1 MLRICYN
8 YTLTKTEM
16 ENKMRVSDRT
26 TNLLKN
32 YANINQSLEFRAG
45 KVLRTVSPLNTIL
58 ASVEIEEDFPQTF
71 PIYELSRFLGTLD
84 LFNNPEL
91 DFTDNGVSITDD
103 KHKATYRYCGSSSMF
118 QTPPEK
124 DITFPDA
131 EVNFELSQDQFRKT
145 INAANTLGLPE
156 VIVEGNGSD
165 IQLVVSDTGN
175 VSSDIFST
183 KVGTT
188 DKTFR
193 MIFKTE
199 NLNKIMEGT
208 YNVSLSSKR
217 ISHFKREG
225 DSLQY
230 WIALE
235 QNSTYEE

>member
-1 MLRICYN
+1 MKVSE
-8 YTLTKTEM
+8 KTI
-16 ENKMRVSDRT
+16 
-26 TNLLKN
+26 NLLRN
-32 YANINQSLEFRAG
+32 YANINQSIEFREG
-45 KVLRTVSPLNTIL
+45 NILKTVSPLNTIL
-58 ASVEIEEDFPQTF
+58 ASVEVEEEFPRTF
-71 PIYELSRFLGTLD
+71 PIYELNRFLGTLA
-84 LFNNPEL
+84 LFQNPEL

-103 KHKATYRYCGSSSMF
+103 NHEATYRYCGSSSMF

-131 EVNFELSQDQFRKT
+131 EVNFELTQEQFRKT

-183 KVGTT
+183 KVGAT
-188 DKTFR
+188 DKIFR

-208 YNVSLSSKR
+208 YDVKLSSKR
-217 ISHFKREG
+217 ISHFKRTT

-235 QNSTYEE
+235 QNSTFEG

>member
-1 MLRICYN
+1 
-8 YTLTKTEM
+8 M
-16 ENKMRVSDRT
+16 ENKMKVSDRT

-32 YANINQSLEFRAG
+32 YANINQSLEFREG
-45 KVLRTVSPLNTIL
+45 NVLKTVSPLNTIL

-71 PIYELSRFLGTLD
+71 SIYELGRFLGTLD

-103 KHKATYRYCGSSSMF
+103 NHEATYRYCGSSSMF

-131 EVNFELSQDQFRKT
+131 EINFELTQEQFRKT

-156 VIVEGNGSD
+156 VIVEGNGTD

-183 KVGTT
+183 KVGAT

-208 YNVSLSSKR
+208 YDVSLSSKR

>member
-1 MLRICYN
+1 MK
-8 YTLTKTEM
+8 TKM
-16 ENKMRVSDRT
+16 ENKMKVSDRT

-71 PIYELSRFLGTLD
+71 PIYELGRFLGTLD

-103 KHKATYRYCGSSSMF
+103 NHEATYRYCGSSSMF

-131 EVNFELSQDQFRKT
+131 EINFELTQEQFRKT

-165 IQLVVSDTGN
+165 IHLVVSDTGN

-183 KVGTT
+183 KVGAT

-199 NLNKIMEGT
+199 NLNKIMEGA

>member
-1 MLRICYN
+1 
-8 YTLTKTEM
+8 M
-16 ENKMRVSDRT
+16 ENKMKVSERT

-32 YANINQSLEFRAG
+32 YANINQSIEFREG
-45 KVLRTVSPLNTIL
+45 NILKTVSPLNTIL
-58 ASVEIEEDFPQTF
+58 ASVEIEEEFPQTF
-71 PIYELSRFLGTLD
+71 PIYELNRFLGTLC

-91 DFTDNGVSITDD
+91 NFMDNGVNISDHN
-103 KHKATYRYCGSSSMF
+103 HKAIYRYCGSSSMF
-118 QTPPEK
+118 QTPPDK

-131 EVNFELSQDQFRKT
+131 EINFKLSQDQFKKT

-156 VIVEGNGSD
+156 IVVEGDGSE
-165 IQLVVSDTGN
+165 IMFVVSDTGN
-175 VSSDIFST
+175 PSSDRFST
-183 KVGTT
+183 KVGST
-188 DKTFR
+188 DKTFC

-208 YNVSLSSKR
+208 YDVSLSSKR

-235 QNSTYEE
+235 QNSTFEE

>member
-1 MLRICYN
+1 
-8 YTLTKTEM
+8 M
-16 ENKMRVSDRT
+16 ENKMKVSERT

-32 YANINQSLEFRAG
+32 YANINQSLEFREG
-45 KVLRTVSPLNTIL
+45 NVLKTVSPLNTIL

-71 PIYELSRFLGTLD
+71 PIYELGRFLGTLD

-103 KHKATYRYCGSSSMF
+103 NHEATYRYCGSSSMF

-131 EVNFELSQDQFRKT
+131 EINFELTQEQFRKT

-165 IQLVVSDTGN
+165 IHLVVSDTGN

-183 KVGTT
+183 KVGAT

-199 NLNKIMEGT
+199 NLNKIMEGA

>member
-1 MLRICYN
+1 
-8 YTLTKTEM
+8 M
-16 ENKMRVSDRT
+16 ENKMKVSERT

-32 YANINQSLEFRAG
+32 YASINQSIEFREG
-45 KVLRTVSPLNTIL
+45 NILKTVSPLNTIL
-58 ASVEIEEDFPQTF
+58 ASVEIEEEFPQTF
-71 PIYELSRFLGTLD
+71 PIYELNRFLGTLS

-91 DFTDNGVSITDD
+91 DFTDNGVNITDD
-103 KHKATYRYCGSSSMF
+103 NHKAIYRYCGSSSMF
-118 QTPPEK
+118 QTPPDK

-131 EVNFELSQDQFRKT
+131 EVNFKLSQDQFKKT

-156 VIVEGNGSD
+156 IVVEGNGSE
-165 IQLVVSDTGN
+165 ILFVVSDTGN
-175 VSSDIFST
+175 PSSDRFST
-183 KVGTT
+183 KVGST
-188 DKTFR
+188 DKTFC

-208 YNVSLSSKR
+208 YDVSLSSKR

-235 QNSTYEE
+235 QNSTFEE

>member
-1 MLRICYN
+1 M
-8 YTLTKTEM
+8 K
-16 ENKMRVSDRT
+16 VSERT
-26 TNLLKN
+26 INLLKN
-32 YANINQSLEFRAG
+32 YANINQSIEFREG
-45 KVLRTVSPLNTIL
+45 NVLKTVSPLNTIL
-58 ASVEIEEDFPQTF
+58 ASVEVEEVFSKTF
-71 PIYELSRFLGTLD
+71 PIYELSRFLGTLN

-103 KHKATYRYCGSSSMF
+103 KHEATYRYCGSSSMF
-118 QTPPEK
+118 QTPPDK

-131 EVNFELSQDQFRKT
+131 EINFDLSQEQFKKT

-156 VIVEGNGSD
+156 VVVEGDGTE
-165 IQLVVSDTGN
+165 IRLLVSDTGN
-175 VSSDIFST
+175 VSSDNFST
-183 KVGTT
+183 KVGST
-188 DKTFR
+188 DKTFH

-199 NLNKIMEGT
+199 NFSTIAEGA

-235 QNSTYEE
+235 QNSTFEE

>member
-1 MLRICYN
+1 
-8 YTLTKTEM
+8 M
-16 ENKMRVSDRT
+16 ENKMKVSERT
-26 TNLLKN
+26 INLLKN
-32 YANINQSLEFRAG
+32 YANINQSIEFREG
-45 KVLRTVSPLNTIL
+45 NVLKTVSPLNTIL
-58 ASVEIEEDFPQTF
+58 ASVEVEEVFSRTF

-103 KHKATYRYCGSSSMF
+103 KHEATYRYCGSSSMF
-118 QTPPEK
+118 QTPPDK

-131 EVNFELSQDQFRKT
+131 EINFDLSQEQFKKT

-156 VIVEGNGSD
+156 IVVEGDGTE
-165 IQLVVSDTGN
+165 IRLLVSDTGN
-175 VSSDIFST
+175 VSSDNFST
-183 KVGTT
+183 KVGST
-188 DKTFR
+188 DKTFH

-199 NLNKIMEGT
+199 NFSTIAEGA
-208 YNVSLSSKR
+208 YNISLSSKR

-235 QNSTYEE
+235 QNSTFEE

>member
-1 MLRICYN
+1 
-8 YTLTKTEM
+8 
-16 ENKMRVSDRT
+16 
-26 TNLLKN
+26 
-32 YANINQSLEFRAG
+32 
-45 KVLRTVSPLNTIL
+45 
-58 ASVEIEEDFPQTF
+58 
-71 PIYELSRFLGTLD
+71 
-84 LFNNPEL
+84 
-91 DFTDNGVSITDD
+91 
-103 KHKATYRYCGSSSMF
+103 MF

-131 EVNFELSQDQFRKT
+131 EINFELTQEQFRKT

-183 KVGTT
+183 KVGAT

-208 YNVSLSSKR
+208 YDVSLSSKR
-217 ISHFKREG
+217 ISHFTRRG

>member
-1 MLRICYN
+1 
-8 YTLTKTEM
+8 M
-16 ENKMRVSDRT
+16 ENKMKVSERT

-32 YANINQSLEFRAG
+32 YANINQSLEFREG
-45 KVLRTVSPLNTIL
+45 NVLKTVSPLNTIL

-71 PIYELSRFLGTLD
+71 SIYELGRFLGTLD

-91 DFTDNGVSITDD
+91 DFTDNGVSVTDD
-103 KHKATYRYCGSSSMF
+103 KHEATYRYCGSSSMF

-124 DITFPDA
+124 DITFPEP
-131 EVNFELSQDQFRKT
+131 EVEFRLKHDVFKKT
-145 INAANTLGLPE
+145 INAANILGLPE
-156 VIVEGNGSD
+156 VVVEGDGTE
-165 IQLVVSDTGN
+165 IRLLVSDTGN
-175 VSSDIFST
+175 VSSDSFST
-183 KVGTT
+183 GVGPT

-199 NLNKIMEGT
+199 NLNKIMEGA
-208 YNVSLSSKR
+208 YDVSLSSKR

-235 QNSTYEE
+235 QNSTFEE

>member
-1 MLRICYN
+1 
-8 YTLTKTEM
+8 M

-32 YANINQSLEFRAG
+32 YATINQSLEFRAG
-45 KVLRTVSPLNTIL
+45 KILRTVSPLNTIL
-58 ASVEIEEDFPQTF
+58 ASVEIEEDWPQTF
-71 PIYELSRFLGTLD
+71 SIYELSRFLGTLD

-91 DFTDNGVSITDD
+91 DFTDKGVVITDEE
-103 KHKATYRYCGSSSMF
+103 KHKATYGYCGSSSMF

-131 EVNFELSQDQFRKT
+131 EINLGMTQDQFVKT
-145 INAANTLGLPE
+145 VNAANTMGLPE
-156 VIVEGNGSD
+156 IVVEGNASE
-165 IQLVVSDTGN
+165 IFLVTTDTGN
-175 VSSDIFST
+175 TSSDIFST
-183 KVGTT
+183 PVGTT

-235 QNSTYEE
+235 QNSSFDGE

>member
-1 MLRICYN
+1 
-8 YTLTKTEM
+8 M
-16 ENKMRVSDRT
+16 ENKMKVSERT

-32 YANINQSLEFRAG
+32 YANINQSLEFREG
-45 KVLRTVSPLNTIL
+45 NVLKTVSPLNTIL

-71 PIYELSRFLGTLD
+71 SIYELGRFLGTLD

-91 DFTDNGVSITDD
+91 DFTDNGGSVTDD
-103 KHKATYRYCGSSSMF
+103 KHEATYRYCGSSSMF

-131 EVNFELSQDQFRKT
+131 EINFELTQELFRKT

-156 VIVEGNGSD
+156 VIVEGNGTD

-183 KVGTT
+183 KVGAT

-208 YNVSLSSKR
+208 YDVSLSSKR
-217 ISHFKREG
+217 ISHFTRKG
-225 DSLQY
+225 DTLNY

-235 QNSTYEE
+235 QNSTFEE

>member
-1 MLRICYN
+1 M
-8 YTLTKTEM
+8 K
-16 ENKMRVSDRT
+16 VSDRT

-32 YANINQSLEFRAG
+32 YANINQSIEFREG
-45 KVLRTVSPLNTIL
+45 NVLKTVSPLNTIL
-58 ASVEIEEDFPQTF
+58 ASVEVEEEFPRTF
-71 PIYELSRFLGTLD
+71 PIYELSRFLGTLG

-103 KHKATYRYCGSSSMF
+103 KHEATYRYCGSSSMF
-118 QTPPEK
+118 QTPPDK

-131 EVNFELSQDQFRKT
+131 EVNFELSQEQFKKT

-156 VIVEGNGSD
+156 IVVEGDGSE
-165 IQLVVSDTGN
+165 IRLLVSDTGN
-175 VSSDIFST
+175 VSSDNFST
-183 KVGTT
+183 KVGST
-188 DKTFR
+188 DKTFH

-199 NLNKIMEGT
+199 NFSIIAEGT

-235 QNSTYEE
+235 QNSTFEE

>member
-1 MLRICYN
+1 
-8 YTLTKTEM
+8 M
-16 ENKMRVSDRT
+16 ENKMKVSERT

-32 YANINQSLEFRAG
+32 YANINQSIEFREG
-45 KVLRTVSPLNTIL
+45 KIIKTVSPLNTIL
-58 ASVEIEEDFPQTF
+58 ASVEIEEEFPQTF
-71 PIYELSRFLGTLD
+71 PIYELNRFLGTLS

-91 DFTDNGVSITDD
+91 NFMENGVNISDD
-103 KHKATYRYCGSSSMF
+103 NHKAIYRYCGSSSMF
-118 QTPPEK
+118 QTPPDK

-131 EVNFELSQDQFRKT
+131 EVNFKLSQDQFKKT

-156 VIVEGNGSD
+156 IVVEGNGSE
-165 IQLVVSDTGN
+165 ILFVVSDTGN
-175 VSSDIFST
+175 PSSDRFST

-188 DKTFR
+188 DKTFC

-208 YNVSLSSKR
+208 YDVSLSSKR

-235 QNSTYEE
+235 QNSTFEE